1 MSTQLARNNGLQVC
15 VNHKVDTTAFNSNK
29 QSDIQ
34 AMQLTF
40 QDMTTWYEMRLLVIG
55 LAAACSMASM
65 ASYI

>member
-1 MSTQLARNNGLQVC
+1 
-15 VNHKVDTTAFNSNK
+15 
-29 QSDIQ
+29 
-34 AMQLTF
+34 MQLTF